1 MLTSGR
7 CAIGDAGLMKR
18 ARTSPWSGPDC
29 QPLTHA
35 GTRSF
40 LPAELATKTGSCS
53 RPPALQYLPLPPPRS
68 LLVDPLR
75 ARARARVCAR
85 VFLSLPVSASVIC
98 LCLCLSLSLS
108 LSQFVSVSVSLSVSS
123 LRSLRLSHS
132 LSPSVRACAARVC
145 VSVFGCAQG
154 HREARSEQRG
164 ERREER
170 GERREKRGLP
180 LPRARGAPFSISRSL
195 GACVCVSVFR
205 CARVCTEYV

>member
-18 ARTSPWSGPDC
+18 ARTSPLSGPDC

-68 LLVDPLR
+68 LLVDPL
-75 ARARARVCAR
+75 RARARVCAR

-145 VSVFGCAQG
+145 VSVFGCAQ
-154 HREARSEQRG
+154 RAQRSEKRAERREERG

-170 GERREKRGLP
+170 GERREGFLS
-180 LPRARGAPFSISRSL
+180 RARAAHLFRSL
-195 GACVCVSVFR
+195 APS
-205 CARVCTEYV
+205 ARVYV

>member
-68 LLVDPLR
+68 LLVDPL
-75 ARARARVCAR
+75 RARARVCAR

-170 GERREKRGLP
+170 GERREGFLS
-180 LPRARGAPFSISRSL
+180 RARAAHLFRSL
-195 GACVCVSVFR
+195 APS
-205 CARVCTEYV
+205 ARVYV

>member
-145 VSVFGCAQG
+145 VSVFGCAQ
-154 HREARSEQRG
+154 RAQRSEKRAERREERG

-170 GERREKRGLP
+170 GERREGFLS
-180 LPRARGAPFSISRSL
+180 RARAAHLFRSL
-195 GACVCVSVFR
+195 APS
-205 CARVCTEYV
+205 ARVYV